1 MTAPDRIKILVLG
14 DSGVGKSSLVH
25 LITHPNHVKNGF
37 SWTIGCSIEI
47 KLHEYNQGTPS
58 ERTCLLE
65 LWDIGGS
72 RSHFVARPILYT
84 GFHGIILVHDLTNR
98 KSHENLRKWLS
109 EVFSPRDMTKE
120 TITSSFSISAL
131 FGAPPTYECMDF
143 DKELFIEK
151 NVPVLVIG
159 CKLDLASEQNRRE
172 RSSSIA
178 QECGAEEIFVDCHNE
193 KSFAPASTN
202 SVKLSRF
209 FDKVVER
216 KYNSFSRIGDRLNT
230 SSNRARFTMSG
241 HPTRFSHLD

>member
-1 MTAPDRIKILVLG
+1 MAAPDRIKVLVLG

-25 LITHPNHVKNGF
+25 LITHPDQVKNGF

-47 KLHEYNQGTPS
+47 KLHEYKQGTPS

-109 EVFSPRDMTKE
+109 EVFSPRDVSKE
-120 TITSSFSISAL
+120 STSFSLSAL

-143 DKELFIEK
+143 DKELFTEK
-151 NVPVLVIG
+151 NVPVMVIG
-159 CKLDLASEQNRRE
+159 CKLDLASIQKRE
-172 RSSSIA
+172 RERTSSVA
-178 QECGAEEIFVDCHNE
+178 HECGAEEIFVDCHNV

-202 SVKLSRF
+202 AVNLSRF

-216 KYNSFSRIGDRLNT
+216 KYNSFSRVLPPSTDR
-230 SSNRARFTMSG
+230 SNQPRFTLSG
-241 HPTRFSHLD
+241 HRTRFSHLD

>member
-1 MTAPDRIKILVLG
+1 MAAPDRIKVLVLG
-14 DSGVGKSSLVH
+14 DSGVGKSTLVH
-25 LITHPNHVKNGF
+25 LITHPDQVKNGL

-72 RSHFVARPILYT
+72 RSHFVARPILFT

-109 EVFSPRDMTKE
+109 EVFSPRDVSRVSTA
-120 TITSSFSISAL
+120 FSLSAL

-151 NVPVLVIG
+151 NVPVMVIG
-159 CKLDLASEQNRRE
+159 CKLDLASSQNRRE
-172 RSSSIA
+172 RTSSIA

-202 SVKLSRF
+202 AVKLSRF

-216 KYNSFSRIGDRLNT
+216 KYNSFSRVLP
-230 SSNRARFTMSG
+230 SSDHRTTPRFTLSG
-241 HPTRFSHLD
+241 HPARFSHLD

>member
-1 MTAPDRIKILVLG
+1 MAATDRIKVLVLG

-25 LITHPNHVKNGF
+25 LITHPDQVKNGF

-72 RSHFVARPILYT
+72 RSHFVSRPIFYT

-109 EVFSPRDMTKE
+109 EVFSPRDVSKE
-120 TITSSFSISAL
+120 STSFSLSSL

-151 NVPVLVIG
+151 NVPVMVIG
-159 CKLDLASEQNRRE
+159 CKLDLASSQNRRE
-172 RSSSIA
+172 RTSSIA
-178 QECGAEEIFVDCHNE
+178 QECGAEEIFVDCHNV

-202 SVKLSRF
+202 AVKLSRF

-216 KYNSFSRIGDRLNT
+216 KYNSFSRVL
-230 SSNRARFTMSG
+230 SSSTKDPKARFTISG
-241 HPTRFSHLD
+241 FPTRFSHLD